1 MRDNFSVLFL
11 AETLHALDRSTTS
24 KCKLSNLSLLT
35 LKFTKF
41 LQSFLEPRVSFP
53 SNFAS
58 LFNAMRRN
66 SSVLF
71 HLYLYMLWTKG
82 AHQSANL
89 ISTADIK
96 FNQILMSF
104 FKRWVSFPL
113 NFASPLTF
121 MTHNSSE
128 IFYLKHFMNSSS
140 IYNFFQIF
148 EWFNER
154 SHSSSR
160 HFWNHKV
167 RVYSNFASLLSVMKI
182 FSEDFSVFL
191 AQTLYMLD

>member
-24 KCKLSNLSLLT
+24 KWKLSNLSLLT

-96 FNQILMSF
+96 INQILMSF

-113 NFASPLTF
+113 NFASPLLSWHIIPLKFSTWNILWIAHQY
-121 MTHNSSE
+121 T
-128 IFYLKHFMNSSS
+128 IFFRFLSDLMNVHPVPHA
-140 IYNFFQIF
+140 IF
-148 EWFNER
+148 EITR
-154 SHSSSR
+154 SGFIQILHQCPVSWR
-160 HFWNHKV
+160 
-167 RVYSNFASLLSVMKI
+167 
-182 FSEDFSVFL
+182 
-191 AQTLYMLD
+191 